1 MGKQLS
7 NNDRQQY
14 TQRLS
19 SAFEARLEK
28 INANSA
34 EGRTLQGMRK
44 ILHIITSDIKP
55 GEELVTLL
63 SDLYGKN
70 IMLTIR

>member
-1 MGKQLS
+1 MGKQPS
-7 NNDRQQY
+7 NNNSQQY

-55 GEELVTLL
+55 GDEFVTLL

-70 IMLTIR
+70 IMVTIR

>member
-1 MGKQLS
+1 MGKQPS
-7 NNDRQQY
+7 NNNRQQY
-14 TQRLS
+14 MQRLS

-34 EGRTLQGMRK
+34 EGRTLQGMGK

-55 GEELVTLL
+55 GDELVTLL

-70 IMLTIR
+70 IMVTIR